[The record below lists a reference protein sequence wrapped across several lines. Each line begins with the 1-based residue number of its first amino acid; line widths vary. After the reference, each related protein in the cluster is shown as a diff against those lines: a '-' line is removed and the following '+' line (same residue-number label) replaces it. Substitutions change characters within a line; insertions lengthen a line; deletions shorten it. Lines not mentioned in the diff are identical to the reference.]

1 MNPFTSLFYLATI
14 QQPFQRSIVPETL
27 QEVMCLM
34 IFLLSN
40 ILSAMQ
46 IEYCQKSSRASKK
59 SRWTLKDE
67 YVNILSASRPLYFLR
82 VIPTLTQ
89 YSDIVS
95 DTPSG
100 NIYDIYTYIFSDIL
114 SGTCIWH
121 IFWHSFWHSIWY
133 IFGYFSWLRSGG

>member
-1 MNPFTSLFYLATI
+1 
-14 QQPFQRSIVPETL
+14 
-27 QEVMCLM
+27 MCLM

-40 ILSAMQ
+40 ILSEMQ

-100 NIYDIYTYIFSDIL
+100 NIYDIYIYI
-114 SGTCIWH
+114 
-121 IFWHSFWHSIWY
+121 
-133 IFGYFSWLRSGG
+133 